1 MGVHEGH
8 RARLRQRLDREGLD
22 AFQPHEVLEFLLFHA
37 VARRDVNPAAHDLID
52 RFGSFS
58 CVLAADEAAITQV
71 GGVGAR
77 GARLIAMMP
86 RILSLYRAERP
97 EDRPVIKNLSAA
109 KDYCRR
115 LIPQPGDGRLWLMH
129 LGAGG
134 GLMLAESLDPDEGL
148 RPRAVVERALKS
160 RAHAL
165 VIASARA
172 EAAAHPVDRALAAT
186 LAELLPMIGV
196 TLLDSLILGGDD
208 ALSLRR
214 EGALAAPLRESSAAP
229 RLMEDRWLWAA
240 GEEEGE

>member
-22 AFQPHEVLEFLLFHA
+22 AFQPHEALELLLFHA
-37 VARRDVNPAAHDLID
+37 VARRDVNPAAHALID

-58 CVLAADEAAITQV
+58 GVLAADEAAITQV

-77 GARLIAMMP
+77 GARLIALMA

-97 EDRPVIKNLSAA
+97 EDRPFIKNLSAA
-109 KDYCRR
+109 KEYCRR

-134 GLMLAESLDPDEGL
+134 GLMLTESLGPDEGL
-148 RPRAVVERALKS
+148 RPRTVVERALKS

-165 VIASARA
+165 VIASARMD
-172 EAAAHPVDRALAAT
+172 AAAHPADRTLAA
-186 LAELLPMIGV
+186 LLSELLPMIGV
-196 TLLDSLILGGDD
+196 TLLDSLILGGEDV
-208 ALSLRR
+208 LSLRR
-214 EGALAAPLRESSAAP
+214 EGALTAPLREPDAAP
-229 RLMEDRWLWAA
+229 RLMEDRWAMDEA
-240 GEEEGE
+240 KSE